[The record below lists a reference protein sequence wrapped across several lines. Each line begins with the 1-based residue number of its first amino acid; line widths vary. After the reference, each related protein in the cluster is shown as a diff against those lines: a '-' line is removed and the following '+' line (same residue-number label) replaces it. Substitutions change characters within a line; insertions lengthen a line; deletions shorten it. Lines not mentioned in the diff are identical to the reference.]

1 MENEESHFIQHAPCP
16 SCNSGDALAV
26 FSDGHTHCFSC
37 HAHTS
42 KAGAT
47 PKKRVVE
54 GLETGE
60 HQALTKRRLSEETC
74 RKWGYAVGTVDG
86 NLAQI
91 ATYRSQT
98 GVAVAQKVRFANK
111 KFKWLGDPKQAGLY
125 GQHLWRD
132 GGKMLVIT
140 EGEIDA
146 LTVSQLQNNK
156 WPVVSVPN
164 GAQGAA
170 KSIAKEI
177 EWVEKFDRVVLM
189 FDNDEH
195 GIAAAEEV
203 ATLLSPGKAHIAT
216 LPLKDANEC
225 LVNDQGAAVID
236 AMWGAKQWRPDEIV
250 PGIDLWDRILRSALV
265 AKTVPYPWA
274 QLNDMTHGMRM
285 GEVLTL
291 AAGTGLGKSTVC
303 RELTHWL
310 LSKGETVGSIALEES
325 VERTA
330 IGVMSVEVNKP
341 LHLGANVDYG
351 AYREA
356 YEKTVGCGRFY
367 TYDHFGSLDS
377 ENLYQR
383 IRYMVVGCGCQW
395 IILDHLSIVV
405 SGIGEGD
412 ERRLIDNAM
421 TTLRSMVE
429 ELGFGLILVSHL
441 KDNGE
446 KTPLE
451 EGGQTHLNLLRGSR
465 AIGQLSDMV
474 LGFERNQQDPE
485 TSHLMTIRVL
495 KNRFSGETGEAQT
508 LTYDRKTGRLEALG
522 SNPFAAVEADGEEDS
537 PF

>member
-1 MENEESHFIQHAPCP
+1 MQNEESHFIQRAPCP
-16 SCNSGDALAV
+16 SCGSSDALAV
-26 FSDGHTHCFSC
+26 YSDGHTHCFSC
-37 HAHTS
+37 EAHTGKS
-42 KAGAT
+42 GSPAKT
-47 PKKRVVE
+47 RVVE
-54 GLETGE
+54 GLASGE
-60 HQALTKRRLSEETC
+60 YQALSKRRLSEETC
-74 RKWGYAVGTVDG
+74 RKWGYSVGTVDG

-98 GVAVAQKVRFANK
+98 GIAVAQKIRFANK
-111 KFKWLGDPKQAGLY
+111 KFKWLGEPKSVGLY

-146 LTVSQLQNNK
+146 LSVSQLQNNK

-170 KSIAKEI
+170 KSVAGQI
-177 EWVEKFDRVVLM
+177 EWVERFERVILM
-189 FDNDEH
+189 LDNDEH
-195 GIAAAEEV
+195 GIAAAEEI
-203 ATLLSPGKAHIAT
+203 AALLSPGKAFIAT

-225 LVNDQGAAVID
+225 LVEGQGAAVID
-236 AMWGAKQWRPDEIV
+236 AMWGAKQWRPDEII
-250 PGIDLWDRILRSALV
+250 PGTDLWDRIRMSATV
-265 AKTVPYPWA
+265 SKTILYPWDG
-274 QLNDMTHGMRM
+274 LNDVTHGMRM

-310 LSKGETVGSIALEES
+310 LKKGETVGSIALEES

-330 IGVMSVEVNKP
+330 IGVMSVEVNQP
-341 LHLGANVDYG
+341 LHLIPNVDYG
-351 AYREA
+351 QYREA

-377 ENLYQR
+377 DNLYQR

-485 TSHLMTIRVL
+485 TSHLMTVRVL

-508 LTYDRKTGRLEALG
+508 LAYDKRTGRLEALG
-522 SNPFAAVEADGEEDS
+522 SNPFTAVEDDADETS
-537 PF
+537 SF